1 MLRTF
6 LLMAAL
12 APLVFATSAPASE
25 LTQPTGRTILTIS
38 GEIGRTNTAE
48 GTAWFDLAMLD
59 ALPQTS
65 FDTSTIWTDGVTEYS
80 GVELSVLLDAVDA
93 EGQQLLMTALND
105 YAIEVPMSEAVSG
118 GPILA
123 TRANGEVL
131 SVRDKGPIWVIYPF
145 DDNAAYKTEV
155 TYSRSIWQLKSIKV
169 ED

>member
-1 MLRTF
+1 M
-6 LLMAAL
+6 
-12 APLVFATSAPASE
+12 E
-25 LTQPTGRTILTIS
+25 
-38 GEIGRTNTAE
+38 
-48 GTAWFDLAMLD
+48 
-59 ALPQTS
+59 
-65 FDTSTIWTDGVTEYS
+65 
-80 GVELSVLLDAVDA
+80 A

-105 YAIEVPMSEAVSG
+105 YAIEVPISEAVSG